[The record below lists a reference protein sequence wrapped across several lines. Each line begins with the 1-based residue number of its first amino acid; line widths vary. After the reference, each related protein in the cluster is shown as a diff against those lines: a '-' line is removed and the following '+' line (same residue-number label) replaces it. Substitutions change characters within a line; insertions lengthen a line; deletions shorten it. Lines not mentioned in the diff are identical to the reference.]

1 MLLVEQQKLEMDLI
15 VAQKQIQQGNWEAV
29 AEQEV
34 RHQM

>member
-1 MLLVEQQKLEMDLI
+1 MLEMELI
-15 VAQKQIQQGNWEAV
+15 VAQKQIQLGHWEAV